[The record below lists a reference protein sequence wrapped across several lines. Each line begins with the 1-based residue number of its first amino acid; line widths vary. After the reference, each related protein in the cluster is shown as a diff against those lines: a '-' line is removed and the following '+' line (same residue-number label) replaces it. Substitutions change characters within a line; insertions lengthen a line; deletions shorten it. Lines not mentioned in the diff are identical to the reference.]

1 MSFENP
7 QKWHIF
13 GIYKVFPSYLVVIQY
28 FIGCYYIQINL
39 LSTVTIALPVFP
51 VIYLTIFNL

>member
-1 MSFENP
+1 MT
-7 QKWHIF
+7 HF